1 VDSRVVGLDSHS
13 VVIEF
18 TEITGAVGLLAALA
32 RSGAFVVGSP
42 FFGRAI
48 PATGR
53 VALTLALGF
62 AFAQPISVEPTTT
75 ALIGLIVINTA
86 VGLALGYLTGLLL
99 SLFEYAGGILDFTSG
114 LSAAQIF
121 DPLTA
126 SQTGIFARSMNLAAM
141 ALLFVVGGD
150 RALISALDAT
160 TIAIPLDGGLS
171 IGTEAP
177 GLAVTLVNRTIE
189 LAIQLA
195 LPAIGMLF
203 LIELILGL
211 ASRLSP
217 QSNVFI
223 IGLPAKMLAA
233 MGTVSIVFLAFPEM
247 ISTVLR
253 SFEDAV
259 FVLVGGQIGG

>member
-1 VDSRVVGLDSHS
+1 MGVDPHAAVNDL
-13 VVIEF
+13 
-18 TEITGAVGLLAALA
+18 TEITGAVGLVAALA

-42 FFGRAI
+42 FFGRMI

-53 VALTLALGF
+53 LALTIALGF
-62 AFAQPISVEPTTT
+62 AFAEPISVEPTTT
-75 ALIGLIVINTA
+75 AMIGLIAINTG

-99 SLFEYAGGILDFTSG
+99 SLFEYAGGVLDFTSG
-114 LSAAQIF
+114 LSAAQLF

-126 SQTGIFARSMNLAAM
+126 SQAGIFARSMNLTAM
-141 ALLFVVGGD
+141 TLLFVVGGD

-160 TIAIPLDGGLS
+160 TIAIPLDAGLS
-171 IGTEAP
+171 LGNAAP
-177 GLAVTLVNRTIE
+177 ELAVTLVNRTVE

-195 LPAIGMLF
+195 LPAIGMFF
-203 LIELILGL
+203 LIELLLGL

-233 MGTVSIVFLAFPEM
+233 MATISVVFLAFPEM
-247 ISTVLR
+247 IARVLG

-259 FVLVGGQIGG
+259 FVLVGGPIGG

>member
-1 VDSRVVGLDSHS
+1 
-13 VVIEF
+13 
-18 TEITGAVGLLAALA
+18 
-32 RSGAFVVGSP
+32 
-42 FFGRAI
+42 
-48 PATGR
+48 
-53 VALTLALGF
+53 
-62 AFAQPISVEPTTT
+62 
-75 ALIGLIVINTA
+75 
-86 VGLALGYLTGLLL
+86 
-99 SLFEYAGGILDFTSG
+99 
-114 LSAAQIF
+114 
-121 DPLTA
+121 
-126 SQTGIFARSMNLAAM
+126 M

-247 ISTVLR
+247 ISTVLG